1 MEEPLAEDAT
11 MQEPLAEA
19 VAAVVLSDQP
29 PQEEMPALTMSTAV
43 QRDVIT
49 PSAQRVA
56 AVLSVI
62 APPGA
67 SRAPLSLTV
76 VLDRSGSMRGEK
88 LRLVVETMQF
98 LLTQLQEQDSLGIV
112 SYDTNVRVDAPL
124 RRCDEHGKAV
134 LRSALSRLRAGSTT
148 NLSGGLLAGLDL
160 HRRGSVTATPV
171 FEIRQTHV
179 NLPPEQAEPS
189 EIIEGMM
196 KTHRWSLEVHNL
208 PGATGFEIEEVI
220 YHLHET
226 FREPVVRVA
235 DAPFRIERVGWGVFQ
250 VRVEIRTTRRVPG
263 EPDVTRTVTCMHML
277 RFDCA
282 ACTSLGSWEEARSLK
297 PP

>member
-1 MEEPLAEDAT
+1 
-11 MQEPLAEA
+11 
-19 VAAVVLSDQP
+19 
-29 PQEEMPALTMSTAV
+29 MPALTMSTAV

-49 PSAQRVA
+49 PSTQRVA

-88 LRLVVETMQF
+88 LRLVVDTMQF

-134 LRSALSRLRAGSTT
+134 LRAALSRLQAGSTT

-160 HRRGSVTATPV
+160 HRRGAVKVEPV
-171 FEIRQTHV
+171 FDIRQTHV
-179 NLPPEQAEPS
+179 NLAPE
-189 EIIEGMM
+189 
-196 KTHRWSLEVHNL
+196 
-208 PGATGFEIEEVI
+208 
-220 YHLHET
+220 
-226 FREPVVRVA
+226 
-235 DAPFRIERVGWGVFQ
+235 
-250 VRVEIRTTRRVPG
+250 
-263 EPDVTRTVTCMHML
+263 
-277 RFDCA
+277 
-282 ACTSLGSWEEARSLK
+282 
-297 PP
+297 